1 MWTLCV
7 VGSEMIDSLPV
18 ERGAFQRTV
27 RLVST
32 ARLRPP
38 VLEDLVPDD
47 LLADLYEIEGATS
60 GRLNGQWRGS
70 HGIEA
75 TEFVYDVPHAHFINA
90 SFAYAKP
97 AKANRF
103 NDGSRGAW
111 YAALCVETCLEEVKF
126 HLVEEL
132 TNIGRFE
139 TRVEYAEM
147 HASFAGKFLDLTAAN
162 DHECLHPSAEIGYP
176 VGNAVAE
183 AARSRGINL
192 IRYPSVRHP
201 GGVCFAALSPNVV
214 QSVAPG
220 DVWEMVWSGTPEPAV
235 SKCTVAAA
243 A

>member
-1 MWTLCV
+1 
-7 VGSEMIDSLPV
+7 MIDGLPV
-18 ERGAFQRTV
+18 SRGAFERTV

-38 VLEDLVPDD
+38 VLEDIVSAD
-47 LLADLYEIEGATS
+47 LLSDLYEIEGATS
-60 GRLNGQWRGS
+60 GRLNGQWRGT
-70 HGIEA
+70 HGIEQ

-97 AKANRF
+97 AKPNRF
-103 NDGSRGAW
+103 NDGNRGAW
-111 YAALCVETCLEEVKF
+111 YAALSVHTCIEEVKF

-132 TNIGRFE
+132 RNIGRFH

-147 HASFAGKFLDLTAAN
+147 HASFAGSYLDLTAAN
-162 DHECLHPSAEIGYP
+162 DHECLNPSAEIGYP
-176 VGNAVAE
+176 VGNAIAE

-192 IRYPSVRHP
+192 IKYPSVRHE
-201 GGVCFAALSPNVV
+201 GGVCFAALSPHVV

-220 DVWEMVWSGTPEPAV
+220 DVWEMVWMGDPEPAV
-235 SKCTVAAA
+235 AKTTAAA